1 MPTISLSIPEPDYV
15 RLVEISL
22 KQNKKVSVLI
32 REAVRYWLASQKKK
46 GGIKNKV
53 E

>member
-22 KQNKKVSVLI
+22 RENKKVSALI
-32 REAVRYWLASQKKK
+32 REAIRYWLTSQKRK
-46 GGIKNKV
+46 
-53 E
+53 